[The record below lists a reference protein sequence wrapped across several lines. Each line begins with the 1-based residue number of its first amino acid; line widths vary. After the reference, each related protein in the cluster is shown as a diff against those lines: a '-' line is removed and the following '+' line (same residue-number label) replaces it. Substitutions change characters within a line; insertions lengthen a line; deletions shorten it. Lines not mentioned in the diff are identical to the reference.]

1 MRALIKLLHM
11 KQPHKK
17 NICLIICVLT
27 FFFVGESAVG
37 QGNLRVGASKI
48 NISPTPEM
56 FKSMQ
61 NYGGLHDSLFVRSIV
76 IDNGVVKAAFVTF
89 DLIGVPGGDDLINT
103 IIKELG
109 IKPEHLIVTATHDH
123 NAMIRASSYNE
134 FVKEATILAVRKAN
148 SNLKPAR
155 MGFATGK
162 AYVNVNR
169 DQKIGEGYHM
179 GYNPE
184 GPSDKTVTVVSFTT
198 LSGEPIA
205 VYSNYPVHGVVMY
218 LAKTKDGKPEVT
230 GDLPGATSRYV
241 EKQYKSAVALWT
253 SGAAGDQNP
262 LFMANYN
269 QDGPDVYD
277 EGVSGYAILDV
288 LARRLGE
295 EIVRLTRSIK
305 NTSSNAILWG
315 KKTSVTVPGRNRETP
330 PVPGVPTQGYLAT
343 EKVKMIDGDP
353 VTIPLSLL
361 MINDIAF
368 AGVSGEVFTEIGQHL
383 KEQSIFDRT
392 IMVTNLPMGAGYIP
406 TDAAFLMPSEKAM
419 TNRIKPGYVEPAII
433 NAFLEMMNEYLKA
446 PK

>member
-1 MRALIKLLHM
+1 MRIIRIRTIVALLFAFIGLL
-11 KQPHKK
+11 
-17 NICLIICVLT
+17 NINDVI
-27 FFFVGESAVG
+27 A
-37 QGNLRVGASKI
+37 QGNLKVGASKV
-48 NISPTPEM
+48 NISPSPEI
-56 FKSMQ
+56 FKSLQ
-61 NYGGLHDSLFVRSIV
+61 YYSGLHDSIFVRSIV

-103 IIKELG
+103 IIKELR
-109 IKPEHLIVTATHDH
+109 IKPEHLFVTATHDH

-134 FVKEATILAVRKAN
+134 FVKEATIQAIRKAD

-155 MGFATGK
+155 IGFATGK

-184 GPSDKTVTVVSFTT
+184 GPSDKTVAVVSFTT
-198 LSGEPIA
+198 LTGEPIA

-218 LAKTKDGKPEVT
+218 LARTKDGKPEVT

-241 EKQYKSAVALWT
+241 EKQFKSAVALWT

-288 LARRLGE
+288 QARRLGE
-295 EIVRLTRSIK
+295 EIVRLTKSIK
-305 NTSSNAILWG
+305 NTSPNVVIWG
-315 KKTSVTVPGRNRETP
+315 KKTFVTCPGQKRESAP
-330 PVPGVPTQGYLAT
+330 EPGVPTQGYLAPA
-343 EKVKMIDGDP
+343 KVKMIDGDS
-353 VTIPLSLL
+353 VKIPLSLL
-361 MINDIAF
+361 MINDIAL

-383 KEQSIFDRT
+383 KQKSPFDRT
-392 IMVTNLPMGAGYIP
+392 VMVTHLPNGAGYIP
-406 TDAAFLMPSEKAM
+406 TDAAYLMPSEKAI
-419 TNRIKPGYVEPAII
+419 TNKLKPGFAEPAII
-433 NAFLEMMNEYLKA
+433 NAFLGMMDEYSKA
-446 PK
+446 GK

>member
-1 MRALIKLLHM
+1 MRIIRKASIAALF
-11 KQPHKK
+11 
-17 NICLIICVLT
+17 CTLIGLISFDDVN
-27 FFFVGESAVG
+27 A
-37 QGNLRVGASKI
+37 QGNLKVGASKV
-48 NISPTPEM
+48 NISPSSEI
-56 FKSMQ
+56 FKSLQ
-61 NYGGLHDSLFVRSIV
+61 NYSGLHDSLFVRSVV
-76 IDNGVVKAAFVTF
+76 IDNGVVKAALVTF
-89 DLIGVPGGDDLINT
+89 DLIGIPGGDDLINT
-103 IIKELG
+103 VIKELG
-109 IKPEHLIVTATHDH
+109 IKPEHLFVTATHDH
-123 NAMIRASSYNE
+123 NAMIRTGSYNE
-134 FVKEATILAVRKAN
+134 FIKEATIQAVRKAN

-155 MGFATGK
+155 VGFATGK
-162 AYVNVNR
+162 AFVNVNR

-184 GPSDKTVTVVSFTT
+184 GPSDKTVAVVSFTT

-241 EKQYKSAVALWT
+241 EQQFNNAVALWT

-288 LARRLGE
+288 QARRLGE
-295 EIVRLTRSIK
+295 EIVHLTRSIK
-305 NTSSNAILWG
+305 NTSPDAVLWG
-315 KKTSVTVPGRNRETP
+315 KKTSVIIPGRKRESP

-368 AGVSGEVFTEIGQHL
+368 AGVSGEVFTEIGLHL

-406 TDAAFLMPSEKAM
+406 TDAAYLMPSEKAM

-433 NAFLEMMNEYLKA
+433 NAFLEMMNEYLKG